1 METTPSDLIFID
13 TSAPSLDA
21 LFLETTPASDT
32 FFQTTPESDYLFID
46 TSPPSGTIQFYNYQ
60 YPTFF
65 LDSLYEMITTPVPLA
80 SLVEDT
86 PPNFLTEVEN
96 VSC

>member
-1 METTPSDLIFID
+1 MLMS
-13 TSAPSLDA
+13 
-21 LFLETTPASDT
+21 
-32 FFQTTPESDYLFID
+32 Y
-46 TSPPSGTIQFYNYQ
+46 
-60 YPTFF
+60 

-96 VSC
+96 VSCLFLLTTV